1 MFRFEV
7 FVDDKKLPYVLWAL
21 SGHCIS
27 VSTPQ
32 PVVNAK
38 KGANGKIHSVTAG
51 GTLLELFA
59 EHLKQTKPESIKVSD
74 VREFLESNG
83 TAPANAGYVLKQAVL
98 AKLIKKDRKSPA
110 QGIACKYVVLAPNVR
125 A

>member
-38 KGANGKIHSVTAG
+38 KGANGKIHSVTAN
-51 GTLLELFA
+51 GTLSELFEA
-59 EHLKQTKPESIKVSD
+59 HLKKHKPATINAVY
-74 VREFLESNG
+74 VRDFLQSNG
-83 TAPANAGYVLKQAVL
+83 AAPASAGYVLKQALL
-98 AKLIKKDRKSPA
+98 AKLIKKDRKSPS